1 MTADRSDRLERRP
14 RRGRPAAAALAL
26 GAALALAAPAARA
39 QAPAPPSGTGSLPVQ
54 LSGDVTT
61 TGQLY
66 GAAGIPDRWP
76 GQSWTIEMNPE
87 ATLFGSF
94 HLGFGLVLSSQGD
107 QYRQNIDQFGLN
119 PRFGWVTL
127 HLGDFS
133 KDYAPY
139 TVQGTRVRGAG
150 FDLRP
155 GIFRFSI
162 QGGRTQRAVFGDGAG
177 ATYARSL
184 VAGLIGLGKETSSYV
199 DLMVV
204 KAKDDPSS
212 VPQAQVDTLLLDTIP
227 VALRPQQQ
235 NLPEENLVV
244 GLSGQAQLLRSRL
257 VIAGDAAGALITR
270 DLTSPAANPTAVTL
284 GRVLNALI
292 PLKLSTGGDYAYHLH
307 GTLDLGSAS
316 LKAGW
321 QYVGPGYTS
330 LGLSYLINDREG
342 YDLGGA
348 VRLFRNSLTLQGE
361 VQHQNDNLLGQK
373 LATTNNDAL
382 ALTGSWRIAPT
393 LTTTISG
400 QQSVVANTSPV
411 DTFAV
416 NTHSIALTAMTA
428 WQASLFGRTSVLAVA
443 YTLQRTT
450 DFDPFTHLPRMT
462 VHNVSLSDDFSL
474 TPAIS
479 FAPSLS
485 VAATQITGSATEENV
500 YAGFRGQVRLGKLH
514 LAAGTSQAFSAGR
527 RVSALT
533 SDDSYLLPWQ
543 SRLSLQVRYTSYTAY
558 GSMPAFA
565 ESFATLTV
573 SRSF

>member
-1 MTADRSDRLERRP
+1 MSTARYWMIGVTLALAVAPAPAVRAQT
-14 RRGRPAAAALAL
+14 PAAA
-26 GAALALAAPAARA
+26 GQPP
-39 QAPAPPSGTGSLPVQ
+39 QAPASSPLQ
-54 LSGDVTT
+54 LSGDITT

-76 GQSWTIEMNPE
+76 GQSWSIEMSPE
-87 ATLFGSF
+87 ATLFGGF
-94 HLGFGLVLSSQGD
+94 HLGFGIVLSSQGD

-155 GIFRFSI
+155 GIFRFSL
-162 QGGRTQRAVFGDGAG
+162 QGGKTQRAVFGDGAG

-184 VAGLIGLGKETSSYV
+184 VAGLIGLGRETSSYV
-199 DLMVV
+199 DLMFV

-212 VPQAQVDTLLLDTIP
+212 VPQAQIDTLLLDTIP

-235 NLPEENLVV
+235 SRPEENLVV
-244 GLSGQAQLLRSRL
+244 GLSGQAQMLATRL

-330 LGLSYLINDREG
+330 LGLSYVINDREG
-342 YDLGGA
+342 YDLGGS
-348 VRLFRNSLTLQGE
+348 VRLLQNNLTLQGE

-382 ALTGSWRIAPT
+382 VLTGSWRIAPT
-393 LTTTISG
+393 LTTTVSG
-400 QQSVVANTSPV
+400 QSNVVANTSPV

-416 NTHSIALTAMTA
+416 NTHSIAVTAMTA
-428 WQASLFGRTSVLAVA
+428 WQASLFHRTSVLAVA

-462 VHNVSLSDDFSL
+462 VHNVSVSDEVSL

-479 FAPSLS
+479 LAPSLS
-485 VAATQITGSATEENV
+485 LAATQTTGAATQENV
-500 YAGFRGQVRLGKLH
+500 YAGFRGTGRFGKLH
-514 LAAGTSQAFSAGR
+514 LSAGTSQAFSAGR
-527 RVSALT
+527 RVFGLT
-533 SDDSYLLPWQ
+533 SDDDYTLPWQ
-543 SRLSLQVRYTSYTAY
+543 TRLQLQLRYTSYTAY
-558 GSMPAFA
+558 GTMPAFA
-565 ESFATLTV
+565 ESFATLSV